1 MRPSQLSDP
10 GSGTSVRSMH
20 LDSFFFLFVSKKSK
34 PLTFMLKSILLKSR
48 QTTTKKKRESV
59 EESNRKHALDD
70 ASARRLEL
78 HVLLV

>member
-1 MRPSQLSDP
+1 
-10 GSGTSVRSMH
+10 
-20 LDSFFFLFVSKKSK
+20 
-34 PLTFMLKSILLKSR
+34 MLKSILLKSR

-78 HVLLV
+78 HVLLVWKGLKTEHKIYLTGLHHT